1 MKNNSKRIFYGIL
14 LILCAVLVIMSG
26 MGVLPGLTSKRLIPT
41 LIFGLLTLACAVHKD
56 IILSLLF
63 AALLFNVYKDMLG
76 FEKISG
82 FLVVLAAI
90 LLGAGLKL
98 IFRRKNP
105 SITLNI
111 NSEDC
116 DSYGSDGEDYESNGI
131 LREKASFSS
140 KVRYV
145 NSNDFKSALFEV
157 NFGNLSVYFNNDDIP
172 GGTAEINVDLN
183 FGNIEL
189 FVPRDWEIDDKII
202 YSFSTHK
209 GTRVNSAFGG
219 PVLRIKGSCD
229 FGSLSVT
236 RL

>member
-26 MGVLPGLTSKRLIPT
+26 MGVLPGRLIPT
-41 LIFGLLTLACAVHKD
+41 LIFGFLALAFAVNKD

-76 FEKISG
+76 LEKISG
-82 FLVVLAAI
+82 LLVVLAAL

-98 IFRRKNP
+98 IFKRKNP
-105 SITLNI
+105 SITVNI
-111 NSEDC
+111 NSEDR
-116 DSYGSDGEDYESNGI
+116 DSYGSVGEDYESNGI
-131 LREKASFSS
+131 LREKDIFSS

-157 NFGNLSVYFNNDDIP
+157 NFGNLLVYFNNDDIP

-189 FVPRDWEIDDKII
+189 FVPRDWEIDDKVK
-202 YSFSTHK
+202 YSFSSHK
-209 GTRVNSAFGG
+209 STGENPASGG
-219 PVLRIKGSCD
+219 PVLRINGSCD